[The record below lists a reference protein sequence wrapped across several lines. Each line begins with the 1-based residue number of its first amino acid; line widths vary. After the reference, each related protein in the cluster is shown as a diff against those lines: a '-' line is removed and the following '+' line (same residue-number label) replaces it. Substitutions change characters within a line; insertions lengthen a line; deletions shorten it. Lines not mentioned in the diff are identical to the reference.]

1 MITWSVIRD
10 LRTLSLDCKP
20 QNTKPITTPLAVRTA
35 IFGSPEIIQTLN
47 FHTLPHLS
55 QKKRQ
60 QHDKKNK
67 FKLVSQDYKTAF
79 L

>member
-1 MITWSVIRD
+1 MNFNDYTVNMITWSVIRD

-47 FHTLPHLS
+47 FHTKSP
-55 QKKRQ
+55 
-60 QHDKKNK
+60 
-67 FKLVSQDYKTAF
+67 KTTISLKYHF
-79 L
+79 RL

>member
-1 MITWSVIRD
+1 MNFNDYTVNMITWSVIRD

-47 FHTLPHLS
+47 FHT
-55 QKKRQ
+55 
-60 QHDKKNK
+60 
-67 FKLVSQDYKTAF
+67 YKSAF